1 MRRIWFPQQ
10 KEWDYLPLRWGLG
23 YYSDKDIRD
32 ILNKGNLVFGNGEL
46 PICTK
51 VYTTRVSPLK
61 GKYYVVQG
69 SRFKASALEPRI
81 EFRVDACCQLDLRYG
96 LVTTDGETW
105 ATHQILE
112 RKGHNFAELDLGI
125 NGVSF
130 EQLRDELL
138 RLYPKTTLD
147 TPFFV
152 SKLDSLSTTEMR

>member
-32 ILNKGNLVFGNGEL
+32 ILNEGNLVFGNGEL

-51 VYTTRVSPLK
+51 LYTTRVSPLK
-61 GKYYVVQG
+61 GEYYVVQG

-81 EFRVDACCQLDLRYG
+81 EFRVDTYCQLDLKNE
-96 LVTTDGETW
+96 LVTTDGKTW
-105 ATHQILE
+105 STPTILA
-112 RKGHNFAELDLGI
+112 RNGCNFTELDLG
-125 NGVSF
+125 NKGATF
-130 EQLRDELL
+130 EQFRDELL
-138 RLYPKTTLD
+138 RLYPKTTIN

-152 SKLDSLSTTEMR
+152 SKLDRLLRNEMR